1 VRNARRILVFEQ
13 GRIVEAGSFDEL
25 VRQGG
30 VFAALARAQFLTA
43 SAKSDTPTAH
53 AAKEAPAAAATADSP
68 PVAANGL
75 QANRITED
83 AAE

>member
-25 VRQGG
+25 IRHGG
-30 VFAALARAQFLTA
+30 VFAALARAQFLA
-43 SAKSDTPTAH
+43 P
-53 AAKEAPAAAATADSP
+53 PAAETTADAP
-68 PVAANGL
+68 PVAANEP
-75 QANRITED
+75 QASRVTEK